1 MIRTDSLRRTR
12 DRARRSSRQRQRMSR
27 WLIQRPGEG
36 QGSHDGD
43 GNWTPPTPTTI
54 YEGDAFL
61 ESETTST
68 VRVRARADGALV
80 TADPVL
86 VVPHDAGPF
95 KVGDVCTPLDAP
107 GSLMERTW
115 RVSGPSGDSY
125 AVDQG
130 LRVQEVT
137 DA

>member
-12 DRARRSSRQRQRMSR
+12 DRARRSSRQRQRLSR
-27 WLIQRPGEG
+27 WMIQRPGEG
-36 QGSHDGD
+36 NGSHDGD
-43 GNWTPPTPTTI
+43 GNWTPPEPTTI
-54 YEGDAFL
+54 YEGHAFL
-61 ESETTST
+61 EGETARS
-68 VRVRARADGALV
+68 VRARADGALV

-107 GSLMERTW
+107 PSLMGRTW

-125 AVDQG
+125 DVDQG